1 MLQKYKVFIESSYIF
16 FSETD
21 QNLPNWPFESPHSYE
36 ELVRAVQMRNFQ
48 VVSAD
53 PKLAMFSFFKEF
65 KFVQTAG
72 GLVQRGHEDAFLW
85 MYRFEHLDL
94 PKGKIEKGEGVLQ
107 AAIREIQE
115 ETGLTGQFE
124 LREQLPNTYHVY
136 PFKNR
141 SIFKENHWFRF
152 QFFGEAALHPQT
164 EEGIEAV
171 FWLTD
176 QAWRSRLEQTYP
188 GLRAL
193 LAPAC

>member
-16 FSETD
+16 FTETD
-21 QNLPNWPFESPHSYE
+21 QNLPNWPFERPHSYE
-36 ELVRAVQMRNFQ
+36 ELASRVQKRNFQ

-53 PKLAMFSFFKEF
+53 PKLAMFSFFTDF

-72 GLVQRGHEDAFLW
+72 GLVQRGQEDAFLW

-141 SIFKENHWFRF
+141 SVFKENHWFRF

-171 FWLTD
+171 FWLKN
-176 QAWRSRLEQTYP
+176 QEWRGRLEQTYP
-188 GLRAL
+188 GLKEL
-193 LAPAC
+193 LETAC

>member
-1 MLQKYKVFIESSYIF
+1 M
-16 FSETD
+16 
-21 QNLPNWPFESPHSYE
+21 PNWPSESPLSYE
-36 ELVRAVQMRNFQ
+36 ALACTVQKRNFQ
-48 VVSAD
+48 VVSTD
-53 PKLAMFSFFKEF
+53 PKRSMFSFFKDF

-85 MYRFEHLDL
+85 ISRFEHLDL
-94 PKGKIEKGEGVLQ
+94 PKGKIEKGEGVYE
-107 AAIREIQE
+107 AALREIQE

-141 SIFKENHWFRF
+141 SVFKENHWFCF
-152 QFFGEAALHPQT
+152 YFFGEAALNPQT

-176 QAWRSRLEQTYP
+176 QQWRSRLEQTYP
-188 GLRAL
+188 GLKEL
-193 LAPAC
+193 LETAC

>member
-21 QNLPNWPFESPHSYE
+21 QNLPNWPHLSPHSYE
-36 ELVRAVQMRNFQ
+36 ELCVQVQNRNFQ

-72 GLVQRGHEDAFLW
+72 GLVQQAQADAYLW
-85 MYRFEHLDL
+85 MHRFEHLDL

-115 ETGLTGQFE
+115 ETGLTGSFE
-124 LREQLPNTYHVY
+124 EVAQLPNTYHVY
-136 PFKNR
+136 SFKNK
-141 SIFKENHWFRF
+141 SIFKENNWFVFRF
-152 QFFGEAALHPQT
+152 TGDAHLKPQM

-171 FWLTD
+171 FWLSESV
-176 QAWRSRLEQTYP
+176 WKERLTETYP
-188 GLRAL
+188 GLREML
-193 LAPAC
+193 LVSC

>member
-1 MLQKYKVFIESSYIF
+1 MLQKYKVFIESGYIF

-21 QNLPNWPFESPHSYE
+21 QNLPNWPFERTLSCA
-36 ELVRAVQMRNFQ
+36 ELARAVQTRNFQ

-53 PKLAMFSFFKEF
+53 PKLAMFSFFKDF

-94 PKGKIEKGEGVLQ
+94 PKGKIEKGEGF
-107 AAIREIQE
+107 AAAALREIQE
-115 ETGLTGQFE
+115 ETGLNGAFE

-141 SIFKENHWFRF
+141 SVFKENHWFRF
-152 QFFGEAALHPQT
+152 QFFGEAALNPQT

-171 FWLTD
+171 FWLKD
-176 QAWRSRLEQTYP
+176 QEWRGRLEQTYP
-188 GLRAL
+188 GLREL
-193 LAPAC
+193 LASSC